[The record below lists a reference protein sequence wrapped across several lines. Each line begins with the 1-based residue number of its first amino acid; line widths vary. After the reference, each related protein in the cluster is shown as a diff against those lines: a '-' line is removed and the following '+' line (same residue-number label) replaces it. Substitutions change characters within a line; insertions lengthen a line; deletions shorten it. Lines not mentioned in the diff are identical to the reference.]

1 MKVIHLILSDV
12 YAGME
17 QYVNE
22 LIAEQEKECDVI
34 LICTENISK
43 KFKNKNVVDDV
54 CCKAR
59 RTYGSWKLRC
69 TSPAS
74 SQVHGPWP
82 WHAQRIHHPPA

>member
-22 LIAEQEKECDVI
+22 LITEQEKECDVI

-43 KFKNKNVVDDV
+43 KFKNKNVVNIYNCSYHEFIILSAV
-54 CCKAR
+54 NYK
-59 RTYGSWKLRC
+59 K
-69 TSPAS
+69 
-74 SQVHGPWP
+74 
-82 WHAQRIHHPPA
+82 IHLIR